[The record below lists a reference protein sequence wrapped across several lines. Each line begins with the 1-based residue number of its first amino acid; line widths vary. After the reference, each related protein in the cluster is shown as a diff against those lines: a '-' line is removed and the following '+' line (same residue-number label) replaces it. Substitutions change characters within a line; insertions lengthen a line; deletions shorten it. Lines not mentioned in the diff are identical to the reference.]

1 MGALVL
7 PAILLVVLLIAV
19 ARSVVVV
26 PARQAYVVEKLGRFD
41 RVLTEGTYFIAPLMN
56 RVSERVP
63 LDEQSIEIPPESHG
77 LASGSEA
84 TVQGTVTFYV
94 ADPARAVTEVADY
107 RQALAT
113 LVATDWRRAIA
124 ASDALTV
131 VDQIRAAESA
141 IAQTVAPWGLSIVET
156 RPHVTLAPEAMQRLE
171 VRVGEERDARVLAWL
186 AERRQRPGKDG
197 RPTDEQRAA
206 YREWLDLEVRV
217 HAGEI
222 ADARRR
228 ESK

>member
-1 MGALVL
+1 MGVLVL
-7 PAILLVVLLIAV
+7 PAILLVVLLIVV

-26 PARQAYVVEKLGRFD
+26 PPRKAYVVEKLGRFD
-41 RVLTEGTYFIAPLMN
+41 RVLTEGTYVIAPLMN

-63 LDEQSIEIPPESHG
+63 LDEQSIEIPPVSHG

-131 VDQIRAAESA
+131 VDQIRAAEST
-141 IAQTVAPWGLSIVET
+141 IAQTVEPWGLSIVET
-156 RPHVTLAPEAMQRLE
+156 QPQVTLAPEAIQRLE
-171 VRVGEERDARVLAWL
+171 ARVGEERDGRVLAWL

-206 YREWLDLEVRV
+206 YREWLDLEGRV
-217 HAGEI
+217 HAGET

-228 ESK
+228 ESN